1 MKNNIFKHLF
11 LALTLLLGLAS
22 CEDRDIVT
30 IDTVSAP
37 MTMDLSTNSL
47 VLDENFPANPALT
60 VTWTPAKLTIPVEI
74 KYKVE
79 ISSTVAFASP
89 LTLITKDKSE
99 TFASFTNKE
108 MNEAAKKIGL
118 AAFESQKMYFRVT
131 SLLANDGMPQ
141 QSPITSLNITP
152 YLASPTYDYQDLF
165 LIGNGAVGNWDNK
178 EDNKTLTPLLK
189 TSNAS
194 KYTFTGYFKKAAT
207 DPGFKIIK
215 VRGSWDEQFG
225 AGAADGTLSTDG
237 GSGNLTVP
245 ADGYYKLSVD
255 IDELTYT
262 LVPVAAPTTAYIN
275 ISIIGTVNGDDF
287 LTDKQ
292 LTQSTYD
299 PHLWTASA
307 ITLGEGEFKFRANN
321 AWDTSWGTNAQYFG
335 TAVKDGA
342 NIPLAA
348 EWTYDVYF
356 NDATGDYT
364 LIPIK

>member
-11 LALTLLLGLAS
+11 LALTLVLGLTS

-30 IDTVSAP
+30 IDNVSAP

-47 VLDENFPANPALT
+47 VLDKNFPANPALT
-60 VTWTPAKLTIPVEI
+60 VTWTPAKLTVPVEL

-79 ISSTVAFASP
+79 ISSTEAFAEP
-89 LTLITKDKSE
+89 ITLITKDKSE

-118 AAFESQKMYFRVT
+118 VAFESQKMYFRVT
-131 SLLANDGMPQ
+131 SLLANDGMSQ
-141 QSPITSLNITP
+141 KSPITSLNITP

-165 LIGNGAVGNWDNK
+165 LIGNGAVGNWDNLAT
-178 EDNKTLTPLLK
+178 NKTLAPLLK
-189 TSNAS
+189 TSNGSQYA
-194 KYTFTGYFKKAAT
+194 FTGLFKSGA
-207 DPGFKIIK
+207 DVGFKIIK
-215 VRGSWDEQFG
+215 QRGSWEAQFG
-225 AGAADGTLSTDG
+225 AGAAAGTLSTDG
-237 GSGNLTVP
+237 GSGNLSVP
-245 ADGYYKLSVD
+245 ADGYYKLSID
-255 IDELTYT
+255 IDALTYT
-262 LVPVAAPTTAYIN
+262 LVPVAAPTKTYTS
-275 ISIIGTVNGDDF
+275 ISIIGTVNGDWNND
-287 LTDKQ
+287 TQ
-292 LTQSTYD
+292 LTQSTFD
-299 PHLWTASA
+299 PHLWSASA

-335 TAVKDGA
+335 TAVEGGA

-356 NDATGDYT
+356 NDATGNYT